1 MTFFSCLAT
10 DAIIRAVLAG
20 VSATLFVV
28 ATELIL
34 SSNLFVMFLVV
45 AAVRSLAVL
54 TTLIN
59 HVRMFNAVRAHRNQ
73 VQDVALSN
81 QQRATILRRE
91 KKVAYHMMILI
102 VASLIRLAPSLSIK
116 AFQSSFIEQYRYLFP
131 WTLSFAFINASV
143 NPIINF
149 WCNKE
154 LRNAI
159 KALVPCWRH
168 QQLAINKVYTMLWC
182 YMSTNG
188 QSK

>member
-1 MTFFSCLAT
+1 MSLLFQRNLFLTTFFSCLAT
-10 DAIIRAVLAG
+10 GALTRAVLVG
-20 VSATLFVV
+20 VSVTLFVV
-28 ATELIL
+28 TTELIL
-34 SSNLFVMFLVV
+34 SSNLFLMFLVI

-54 TTLIN
+54 TTFIN

-91 KKVAYHMMILI
+91 KKVANHIMVLI
-102 VASLIRLAPSLSIK
+102 AASLVRLAPSLSIK

-149 WCNKE
+149 WWSKE

-159 KALVPCWRH
+159 KALVS
-168 QQLAINKVYTMLWC
+168 Y
-182 YMSTNG
+182 
-188 QSK
+188 